1 MGRFRACGSLFWSL
15 SLGAMLAISCAA
27 GEISVSQALERTEI
41 PYHSTTTL
49 TITISWQGA
58 QSAYRFDRPLQPQ
71 LDKLKVREFSSTIS
85 STGNAQDEIT
95 TKTFRYTLVPTGS
108 GQGRIEPITIPY
120 ASWPDSVPGELVT
133 EGMWVT
139 IGAPPPVVKKTGWK
153 ERLTL
158 PVLAVLGILVTAGT
172 GAVFY
177 VRARN
182 KRPREVAKSP
192 VELFLEQLTAAKAES
207 GGDLKRFQTL
217 LYRNLLW
224 YVRVQH
230 GIELSGLTMEKILRV
245 VDSSLVPDQQK
256 DRICGWLLRADREK
270 FSPVMP
276 APGETIRLEA
286 EVRQF
291 FETLT
296 LLR

>member
-1 MGRFRACGSLFWSL
+1 MGRIRACGSLFWSL
-15 SLGAMLAISCAA
+15 SLGALLAVSSTA

-41 PYHSTTTL
+41 PYNSTTTL
-49 TITISWQGA
+49 TITISWRGA

-85 STGNAQDEIT
+85 SVGAVQEEIT
-95 TKTFRYTLVPTGS
+95 TKKFRYTLIPTGS
-108 GQGRIEPITIPY
+108 GQGRIEPITIAY

-139 IGAPPPVVKKTGWK
+139 IGLPPPVEKRVGWR

-158 PVLAVLGILVTAGT
+158 PVIAVLGLLVTAGT

-182 KRPREVAKSP
+182 KKPRETVKSP
-192 VELFLEQLTAAKAES
+192 AELFLEQLTAAKGES

-230 GIELSGLTMEKILRV
+230 GVELSGLTMEEILRV
-245 VDSSLVPDQQK
+245 VDSSSMPDQQK

-270 FSPVMP
+270 FSPATP

-296 LLR
+296 A